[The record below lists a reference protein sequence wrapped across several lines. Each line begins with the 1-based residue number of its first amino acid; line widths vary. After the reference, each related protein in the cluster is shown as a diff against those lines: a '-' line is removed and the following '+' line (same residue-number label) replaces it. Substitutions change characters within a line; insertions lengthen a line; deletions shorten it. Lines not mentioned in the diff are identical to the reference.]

1 MTQVRITTRAGQLVT
16 ATAPEGA
23 LLMEVIRDNGVDE
36 LQALC
41 GGQLSCA
48 TCHVYIDP
56 AFHDVLPPMSFDED
70 DLLDSSD
77 FRKPG
82 SRLACQIKCSAKL
95 DGISVE
101 VAPEN

>member
-1 MTQVRITTRAGQLVT
+1 MTKINIITREGRRITV
-16 ATAPEGA
+16 EGTEET
-23 LLMEVIRDNGVDE
+23 LLMEAIRDNGVEE

-48 TCHVYIDP
+48 TCHVYVDP
-56 AFHDVLPPMSFDED
+56 AFADMLPTMSYDED

-77 FRKPG
+77 YRKPG
-82 SRLACQIKCSAKL
+82 SRLSCQITCSSQL
-95 DGISVE
+95 DGINIE